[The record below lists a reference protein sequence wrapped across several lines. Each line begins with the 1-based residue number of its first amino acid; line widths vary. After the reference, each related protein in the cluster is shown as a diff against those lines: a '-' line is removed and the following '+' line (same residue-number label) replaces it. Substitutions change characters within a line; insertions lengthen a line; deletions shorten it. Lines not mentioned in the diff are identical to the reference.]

1 VQDLLETDET
11 APDPLPMRVENSSM
25 NLDDEVIRLLKHAS
39 QNFNDYPPKNPL
51 YFCLTGF
58 PKLFSIKTSKV
69 LSLISLCG
77 HAHN

>member
-51 YFCLTGF
+51 YFLPDRISQIVFYQNIESFIIDF
-58 PKLFSIKTSKV
+58 PLWPCT
-69 LSLISLCG
+69 
-77 HAHN
+77 